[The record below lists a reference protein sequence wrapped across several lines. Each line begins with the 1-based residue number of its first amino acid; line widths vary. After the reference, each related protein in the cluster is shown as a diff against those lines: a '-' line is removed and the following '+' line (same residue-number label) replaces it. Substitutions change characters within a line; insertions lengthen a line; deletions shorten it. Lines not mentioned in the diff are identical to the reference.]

1 MAIISI
7 VYHSGFGHTKVLA
20 EKIQEGAQSINNN
33 DVHLLE
39 IKGEDILNGQWK
51 NETITTK
58 LDASDAIIFGCPTYM
73 GSPSAVFKAF
83 LEWAFYP
90 WLDQKWKDKVAAGF
104 TNSASQSG
112 DKLNTLVDL
121 QVFASQMGMVWI
133 PLGDLPTNNYSEGSV
148 ETVNRLGSFMG
159 VMAQSNADQS
169 FDVAPSEGDRLT
181 ALRFGTHVAKA
192 TQRWI
197 GQAVYPTERHN
208 EEKWKLTEKERVGTV
223 DIIEA
228 GKVLRN

>member
-7 VYHSGFGHTKVLA
+7 VFHSGLGHTKVLA
-20 EKIQEGAQSINNN
+20 EKIQEGARSVNGNE
-33 DVHLLE
+33 VSLLE
-39 IKGEDILNGQWK
+39 IKGEDVSNGQWK
-51 NETITTK
+51 NETITGK

-73 GSPSAVFKAF
+73 GSASAVFKAF
-83 LEWAFYP
+83 LESAFYP
-90 WLDQKWKDKVAAGF
+90 WLDQRWKEKVAAGF

-133 PLGDLPTNNYSEGSV
+133 PLGDLPTNNYSEGSIR
-148 ETVNRLGSFMG
+148 TVNRLGSFMG

-169 FDVAPSEGDRLT
+169 FDATPSDGDRLT
-181 ALRFGTHVAKA
+181 ALRFGAHVAKA

-197 GQAVYPTERHN
+197 GQAVYQTERHN
-208 EEKWKLTEKERVGTV
+208 EEQWKLLEKERIG
-223 DIIEA
+223 EA
-228 GKVLRN
+228 TIHSK

>member
-1 MAIISI
+1 MATISI

-20 EKIQEGAQSINNN
+20 EKIREGAQSINNN
-33 DVHLLE
+33 NVHLLE

-51 NETITTK
+51 NETIIAK

-159 VMAQSNADQS
+159 LMAQSNADQS

-181 ALRFGTHVAKA
+181 AFRFGVHVAKA

-197 GQAVYPTERHN
+197 GQAVYSTERHN
-208 EEKWKLTEKERVGTV
+208 EEKWKLAEKERVGTV

-228 GKVLRN
+228 GKVPRN